1 LQAGGGIGYR
11 LAISRGGIQRV
22 TSLDKARWLAL
33 LVPAGLLAGA
43 LSSQYIGGLYPCE
56 MCHWQ
61 RWPHYAAVVLALG
74 AFAMRR
80 APDRGR
86 SFVWLAGL
94 AILVSG
100 LIGVY
105 HAGVE
110 LGIFEGITQC
120 SSGAVSGSHA
130 DILADIMAT
139 PLVRCDQV
147 QFSFL
152 GISMAGWNAII
163 SIGSAMVI
171 LWLSLRRPRSAA

>member
-1 LQAGGGIGYR
+1 M
-11 LAISRGGIQRV
+11 

-33 LVPAGLLAGA
+33 IVPAALLAGA
-43 LSSQYIGGLYPCE
+43 LGSQYIGGLYPCE

-74 AFAMRR
+74 AFAMRG

-86 SFVWLAGL
+86 SLVWLAGF
-94 AILVSG
+94 AILTSG

-120 SSGAVSGSHA
+120 SSGAVGGSHA
-130 DILADIMAT
+130 EILADIMAT

>member
-1 LQAGGGIGYR
+1 LF
-11 LAISRGGIQRV
+11 
-22 TSLDKARWLAL
+22 
-33 LVPAGLLAGA
+33 VPAALLAGA
-43 LSSQYIGGLYPCE
+43 LGSQYIGGLHPCE

-61 RWPHYAAVVLALG
+61 RWPHYAAVALALAG
-74 AFAMRR
+74 FALRGS
-80 APDRGR
+80 ADKGR

-110 LGIFEGITQC
+110 AGIFEGLTQC
-120 SSGAVSGSHA
+120 SSMGAAGSA
-130 DILADIMAT
+130 QDILADIMAT

-152 GISMAGWNAII
+152 GISMAGWNAILSI
-163 SIGSAMVI
+163 SAAMVI
-171 LWLSLRRPRSAA
+171 LWLSLRRPRPAATA